1 MTCKQ
6 CGAQIRREN
15 KIEEGRYQCPG
26 CGKVYRVRPN
36 PNHSAAKVPEKV
48 SAKRR
53 RIKPDQQKSLIAAA
67 VLIVIVVAVVLML
80 TLGGGSDKQASGVS
94 VEATAVTVEA
104 TAVTVETTAVP
115 TPEPVNV
122 VVTGQPT
129 SVHFRA
135 VGDVMSHKLQL
146 RHAKQKDGSYNYDS
160 QFKYVKEALS
170 KADYTIANLELS
182 IAVDDEY
189 SSYPFFRTPEAI
201 LSTLKDC
208 GVDMLTLANNHILD
222 GFFDGLVK
230 TVDSA
235 DSYGF
240 DHVGADRT
248 AEEATQYKV
257 VDINGIRF
265 GFLAYTKY
273 LNENDKRID
282 KEKAAFCVKRLAEA
296 DFEADVK
303 ALREAGAEVVI
314 CMPHWGTEN
323 KRSVSDECKTYARQM
338 VDAGVDIILGSHPH
352 VVLPIFSDKMEVQ
365 GEEKDILVAWSM
377 GNFISYMAN
386 QYVDSGIIIDFT
398 VSRDVDGKISI
409 HDVGYVPVYV
419 CGNKEYFHLV
429 CSGDF
434 YDEKPKGMTSSD
446 YKRMKESVK
455 EISDMIGQDGIVML
469 QN

>member
-1 MTCKQ
+1 MICKQ
-6 CGAQIRREN
+6 CGAQVRREH

-26 CGKVYRVRPN
+26 CGKIYRVRPN
-36 PNHSAAKVPEKV
+36 PNQSAAKAPEKV
-48 SAKRR
+48 SAK
-53 RIKPDQQKSLIAAA
+53 KKNFKSDERKIIIAAA
-67 VLIVIVVAVVLML
+67 VLVVIMIAVVLAL
-80 TLGGGSDKQASGVS
+80 TLGGGKDKQAPA
-94 VEATAVTVEA
+94 VEAADAVAETAAVTVEP
-104 TAVTVETTAVP
+104 TAVP
-115 TPEPVNV
+115 TPEPVNAV
-122 VVTGQPT
+122 VVGQPA

-146 RHAKQKDGSYNYDS
+146 THAKQKDGSYNYDS
-160 QFKYVKEALS
+160 QFKYVKDALS

-182 IAVDDEY
+182 IAVDNEY

-222 GFFDGLVK
+222 GFFEGLVK
-230 TVDSA
+230 TLDSA

-248 AEEATQYKV
+248 AEEAAQYKV

-265 GFLAYTKY
+265 GFLAYTTY

-323 KRSVSDECKTYARQM
+323 KRSVSDECKTYAKQM

-352 VVLPIFSDKMEVQ
+352 VVLPIYSDNMEVQ

-386 QYVDSGIIIDFT
+386 QYVDSGIIVDFT
-398 VSRDVDGKISI
+398 VSRDTDGKISI
-409 HDVGYVPVYV
+409 HNVGYVPVYV
-419 CGNKEYFHLV
+419 CGSKEYFHLV

-434 YDEKPKGMTSSD
+434 YDEKPKGMSSSD

>member
-15 KIEEGRYQCPG
+15 KIGGDRYQCPG
-26 CGKVYRVRPN
+26 CGKVYRVKPRTAAPVQ
-36 PNHSAAKVPEKV
+36 PVQKLAAKKMPKIELSRKT
-48 SAKRR
+48 
-53 RIKPDQQKSLIAAA
+53 IIIAAA
-67 VLIVIVVAVVLML
+67 VLAVIIIAVVLAL
-80 TLGGGSDKQASGVS
+80 TLGGKDEPAAEVPA
-94 VEATAVTVEA
+94 ATSAVK
-104 TAVTVETTAVP
+104 TTAAPTTEP
-115 TPEPVNV
+115 TPAAV
-122 VVTGQPT
+122 VGQPA

-146 RHAKQKDGSYNYDS
+146 THAKQKDGSYNYDS
-160 QFKYVKEALS
+160 QFELVKDALS

-182 IAVDDEY
+182 IAVNNEY
-189 SSYPFFRTPEAI
+189 SSYPRFRTPESI
-201 LSTLKDC
+201 LDTLKDC

-222 GFFDGLVK
+222 GFYDGLVK
-230 TVDSA
+230 TVNEA
-235 DSYGF
+235 EERGF
-240 DHVGADRT
+240 AHVGADRT
-248 AEEATQYKV
+248 KEESQQPTI

-265 GFLAYTKY
+265 GFLAYTVH
-273 LNENDKRID
+273 LNENDKRLD
-282 KEKAAFCVKRLAEA
+282 SETAAFCVKRLADA

-303 ALREAGAEVVI
+303 QLREAGAEVVV

-323 KRSVSDECKTYARQM
+323 KRSVSGECKTYAQAM

-352 VVLPIFSDKMEVQ
+352 VVLPIFNDKKEVQ

-386 QYVDSGIIIDFT
+386 QYVDSGIIVDFT
-398 VSRDVDGKISI
+398 VSRDEQGKISI

-419 CGNKEYFHLV
+419 CGSKEYFKLV
-429 CSGDF
+429 CSGD
-434 YDEKPKGMTSSD
+434 YYSEKPKGMTNSD

-455 EISDMIGQDGIVML
+455 EISTMIGQDGITML